1 MANLKS
7 LAKDTAIYG
16 LSSIVARFINY
27 LLVPIQTARFAAS
40 GGEYGI
46 ITNVYAYVSLLIILL
61 TFGMETTFFRFMSK
75 EGENPERIYSTT
87 LRMLATTSLLSI
99 VLVLCLLHPIASAMG
114 YADHPEY
121 VGVMYVTVA
130 IDAFMAIPFAYLRY
144 QHKPVKFATLKII
157 NILLNI
163 ALNLLYLIVLPALKL
178 NPFGI
183 YDEQFTLDV
192 VFVFYINFFCTL
204 CSLLLLWKELR
215 GIRFGFDRGAC
226 RRMLSYAWPLLV
238 MGLAGQLNQAA
249 SQILFPYFYD
259 GSAEE
264 ARAQLGIYGACIKI
278 AMIMVMITQA
288 FRFAYEPF
296 VFGKSKDKD
305 NKETYAQAMKYYVI
319 FTLLAFLAVMGYMDI
334 LRFIIGKSYWEG
346 LRVVPIVMAA
356 EIMFGVFFN
365 LSFWYKL
372 TDRTI
377 WGAYFSGIGAVVLIV
392 VDVLFIPRFSYMA
405 CAWAGFAA
413 YATSMVLSY
422 FIGQKY
428 YPIKYPLGDMLVY
441 VAVACVLYA
450 AMSCLNSQL
459 PLWGS
464 LAANTLIIFIFIAF
478 IVKRDLPL
486 NELPFIGKYFQITE
500 LTRKQ

>member
-7 LAKDTAIYG
+7 LVKDTAIYG
-16 LSSIVARFINY
+16 LSSIVARFINF

-40 GGEYGI
+40 GGEYGV
-46 ITNVYAYVSLLIILL
+46 ITNVYAYVSILIILL
-61 TFGMETTFFRFMSK
+61 TFGMETTFFRFMNR

-99 VLVLCLLHPIASAMG
+99 VLVLSLIHPIASAIG

-121 VGVMYVTVA
+121 VAVMYVTVA

-144 QHKPVKFATLKII
+144 QHKPVKFAMLKII

-163 ALNLLYLIVLPALKL
+163 TLNLLYLIVLPALKL

-183 YDEQFTLDV
+183 YDDQFTLNV
-192 VFVFYINFFCTL
+192 AFVFYINLVCTVL
-204 CSLLLLWKELR
+204 SLLLLWKELR
-215 GIRFGFDRGAC
+215 GFRFGFDAAAC
-226 RRMLSYAWPLLV
+226 RRMLSYTWPLLV
-238 MGLAGQLNQAA
+238 MGVAGQLNQAA

-278 AMIMVMITQA
+278 AMIMVMLTQA

-305 NKETYAQAMKYYVI
+305 NRETYAQAMKFYVI

-377 WGAYFSGIGAVVLIV
+377 WGAYFSGIGAVVLITI
-392 VDVLFIPRFSYMA
+392 DVLLIPRFSYMA

-413 YATSMVLSY
+413 YGVSMLLSY

-428 YPIKYPLGDMLVY
+428 YPINYPLKDIFVY
-441 VAVACVLYA
+441 VVIA
-450 AMSCLNSQL
+450 ALFFVIIHYSNQLL

-464 LAANTLIIFIFIAF
+464 LVVNTGVLLMFVAHIIYH
-478 IVKRDLPL
+478 DLPL
-486 NELPFIGKYFQITE
+486 KSLPVIGKYF
-500 LTRKQ
+500 K